1 MKELLAP
8 VQAWWRSVT
17 PREQK
22 DGNGHG
28 RADGTRYRLLGNMA
42 AFE

>member
-17 PREQK
+17 LVSK